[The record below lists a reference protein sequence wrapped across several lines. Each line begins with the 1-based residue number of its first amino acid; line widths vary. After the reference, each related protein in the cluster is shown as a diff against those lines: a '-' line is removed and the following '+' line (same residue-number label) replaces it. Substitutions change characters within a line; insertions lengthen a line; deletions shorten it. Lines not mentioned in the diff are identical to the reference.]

1 MDLLQ
6 IVLAASQNN
15 ALDKLANQHQLS
27 QGQTSDIL
35 GQLLPELGRRVQNNI
50 DQENGLESLV
60 NALNKGNHQRF
71 LDEDN
76 ALDDPNTVL
85 EGNKI
90 LGHLLGDKDTSRQ
103 VASQVE
109 GNTGISATIIKQ
121 LLPMAASLL
130 MGTMSKGAQ
139 SSGLLTGG
147 LKDNNG
153 QQKDLIS
160 SVIGTLLNGGPSTS
174 NTPDAGDLVGS
185 LLKNFLK

>member
-6 IVLAASQNN
+6 MVLAASQNN
-15 ALDKLANQHQLS
+15 ALDKLASQHQLS

-76 ALDDPNTVL
+76 ALDDPNTVV

-90 LGHLLGDKDTSRQ
+90 LGHLLGDKATSRQ

-130 MGTMSKGAQ
+130 MGTMSKGTQ
-139 SSGLLTGG
+139 STGLLLDG
-147 LKDNNG
+147 LTDNNG

-160 SVIGTLLNGGPSTS
+160 SVIGSLLNGGSSTS